1 MGVGRR
7 AAHDRYGA
15 GAGVSVRQAL
25 ETHEI
30 IFSSSRNR
38 ESGRDVF
45 KSQGISSECSWGS
58 LASMNEELMEE
69 ARA

>member
-1 MGVGRR
+1 M
-7 AAHDRYGA
+7 
-15 GAGVSVRQAL
+15 RQAL